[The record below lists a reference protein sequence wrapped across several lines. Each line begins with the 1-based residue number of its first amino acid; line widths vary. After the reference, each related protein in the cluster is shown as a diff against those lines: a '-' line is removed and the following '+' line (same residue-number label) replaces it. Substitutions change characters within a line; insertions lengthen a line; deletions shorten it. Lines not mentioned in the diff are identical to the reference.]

1 MATPNAPGL
10 PPPSPERRRVA
21 VGQFEHANQ
30 AARQGQFDYA
40 LRMLCTCCALD
51 PANLVYRQALRRTA
65 KAKYRNNLRGGWLA
79 WLTTWPVRAR
89 LKAALRTRD
98 FLKAMELAEHVLAHN
113 PWDLGAQK
121 DLSAAA
127 EELGLLDVAAWAL
140 EQARPRQPGDA
151 GLNRALA
158 RLYERRGDFTQAM
171 VLWQVVNKLR
181 PDDHEATHKLKDLAV
196 ADTLTRGNY
205 QGALASDKDR
215 SDADIRAADALE
227 PSPHTPG
234 PRLDETPLPQGR
246 VGRDAAP
253 LRARLQDDPTNASLY
268 RQLAAL
274 YRRAG
279 ELDQA
284 RSVLEEGLGP
294 TGNAFELTAELAD
307 LDIEPFR
314 VNLAVAE
321 ERCKDRPDDEDLRR
335 LRLRLRKEVN
345 TRELDLYRQK
355 ADRCPLELGWRYEV
369 GVRLLRGG
377 QIDEAIQEFQ
387 AARADAR
394 YRWQALLHLG
404 HCFKARNNWPL
415 AGRNFEEALQL
426 LPPAGETARRK
437 ELLFLLAQ
445 GSAEAGDLLRAVEWG
460 QELANLDF
468 AYRDIGRLLD
478 RWNHDLQESSHG
490 AHG

>member
-1 MATPNAPGL
+1 MANPNAPGL

-40 LRMLCTCCALD
+40 LRLLLTCCALD
-51 PANLVYRQALRRTA
+51 PANLVYRQTLRRTA

-79 WLTTWPVRAR
+79 WLTAWPVKAR

-98 FLKAMELAEHVLAHN
+98 FLKAMECAEQALARN
-113 PWDLGAQK
+113 PWDVGAQK
-121 DLSAAA
+121 DLAAAA

-140 EQARPRQPGDA
+140 EQARPRQPDDA

-171 VLWQVVNKLR
+171 GLWGVVKKLR

-205 QGALASDKDR
+205 KEALAGDKDR
-215 SDADIRAADALE
+215 SDDALE
-227 PSPHTPG
+227 PPG
-234 PRLDETPLPQGR
+234 APLDETPLPEGR

-274 YRRAG
+274 FRRAG
-279 ELDQA
+279 DLDQA
-284 RSVLEEGLGP
+284 RTVLQEGLGP

-321 ERCKDRPDDEDLRR
+321 QRYKDRPDDENLRR
-335 LRLRLRKEVN
+335 LRLRLRKEIN

-355 ADRCPLELGWRYEV
+355 ADRHPLELGWRYEV

-377 QIDEAIQEFQ
+377 QIDEAIRELQ
-387 AARADAR
+387 AAREDAR
-394 YRWQALLHLG
+394 HRWQALLHLG

-415 AGRNFEEALQL
+415 AGRNFEEALGL
-426 LPPAGETARRK
+426 LPPAGEAAKRK

-445 GSAEAGDLLRAVEWG
+445 GSAEAGDLARAVEWG
-460 QELANLDF
+460 RELANLDF

-478 RWNHDLQESSHG
+478 QWNHDLQESSHEAPG
-490 AHG
+490 